1 MIPLFKSMF
10 CSFSCSNQHLHLYL
24 FNKQV
29 YPCTGITFVYEVIL
43 TNTTGSIINKIMM
56 EDCSGEKCH
65 VTLEVSRTEYGMYF
79 VEVTAIINGQQNVR
93 GVPYMSDAISKWHI
107 NSVLK

>member
-1 MIPLFKSMF
+1 M
-10 CSFSCSNQHLHLYL
+10 
-24 FNKQV
+24 
-29 YPCTGITFVYEVIL
+29 
-43 TNTTGSIINKIMM
+43 
-56 EDCSGEKCH
+56 
-65 VTLEVSRTEYGMYF
+65 TLEVSRTEYGMYF

>member
-1 MIPLFKSMF
+1 MF
-10 CSFSCSNQHLHLYL
+10 HTSIYISIL

-43 TNTTGSIINKIMM
+43 TNVTGSIINKIMM
-56 EDCSGEKCH
+56 EDCSGEKCQ

-79 VEVTAIINGQQNVR
+79 VEVTAINGQQNVR

-107 NSVLK
+107 IMIIPFLIQY